1 MHPASSRP
9 SRSNIKLKLG
19 PISLLVDVYGGTYT
33 PPSRSRAC
41 LGQDGA
47 EHDPT
52 KLKSLGQVC
61 PVCDNLDGRI
71 EPAVALEG
79 KLVVVDK
86 AAEVEALEASE
97 AHRDEMPLVP
107 IAYAAYRDAVLE
119 SSDVYWLAP
128 AGGKTDELYTA
139 LAQEIELN
147 DRLIV
152 TRWASRK
159 NVNLYRVVGRGGL
172 LGLIKLLPGAELR
185 AAPVDPAPLEGTAYV
200 QATALVQSI
209 LDATPALA
217 GDDVVSL
224 MENPHRDTLELA
236 AAEGEGKAVRV
247 LKQNRTTF
255 SDNLASA
262 SLAATLQAL
271 EDELDD

>member
-107 IAYAAYRDAVLE
+107 IAYSAYRDAVLE

-147 DRLIV
+147 ERLIV

-185 AAPVDPAPLEGTAYV
+185 AAPVDPAPLEGAAYV

-209 LDATPALA
+209 LDSTPALA

-247 LKQNRTTF
+247 LRQNRTTF

>member
-9 SRSNIKLKLG
+9 SRSKVKLKLG
-19 PISLLVDVYGGTYT
+19 PISLLVDVYGGTYS

-61 PVCDNLDGRI
+61 PVCDNLEGRI
-71 EPAVALEG
+71 EPAVSLEG

-86 AAEVEALEASE
+86 ATEVEALEASE

-107 IAYAAYRDAVLE
+107 ITYAAYRDSVLE

-128 AGGKTDELYTA
+128 SDGAVDELYTA
-139 LAQEIELN
+139 LANEIELN

-185 AAPVDPAPLEGTAYV
+185 AAPIEPASLTPGAYA
-200 QATALVQSI
+200 QATSLVQSV
-209 LDATPALA
+209 LDSTPALA
-217 GDDVVSL
+217 GDDVSSL

-236 AAEGEGKAVRV
+236 AAEGEGKVVRV
-247 LKQNRTTF
+247 LKQNRATF

-262 SLAATLQAL
+262 SLAATLEAL
-271 EDELDD
+271 EDSLDD